1 MVRISPSDAGGA
13 GSIPGQGANIPPAS
27 GPKKKKTQNIR
38 SNIVTNSINTLR
50 NVQVK
55 KKKNEKGVEKDRG
68 EKESPEACLSTWL

>member
-1 MVRISPSDAGGA
+1 MQGVQVRSLVREPIFHLHPD
-13 GSIPGQGANIPPAS
+13 PQ
-27 GPKKKKTQNIR
+27 KKKKTQNIR

>member
-13 GSIPGQGANIPPAS
+13 GSIPGQGASIPPAS
-27 GPKKKKTQNIR
+27 GHTHTQKKNIR

-55 KKKNEKGVEKDRG
+55 KKMRREWRRTGKEKRARK
-68 EKESPEACLSTWL
+68 PA